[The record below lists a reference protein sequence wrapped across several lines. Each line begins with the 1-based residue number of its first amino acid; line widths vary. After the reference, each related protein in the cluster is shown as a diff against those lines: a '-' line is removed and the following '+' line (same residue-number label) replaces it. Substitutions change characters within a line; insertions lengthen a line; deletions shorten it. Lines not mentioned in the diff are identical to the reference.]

1 MELVGYDAPLAV
13 LRILYTNIAD
23 HPTRIRLFKLL
34 SRTHPRQ
41 LVTEA
46 APFHFTQMSIAYP
59 EVFNMWDFLI
69 RQDNSLVEYITEQEV
84 RQNFFTL
91 EGTFNSPWC
100 GVLNLVAQHRP
111 DFIIQLP
118 GNLSL
123 VKESLVD
130 ALELEDLNVRITRVA
145 QTISTLRM
153 IRLRGVDFMPTSR
166 RESEFW

>member
-1 MELVGYDAPLAV
+1 MELVGYDAPFAV

-23 HPTRIRLFKLL
+23 YPTQIRLFNLL

-59 EVFNMWDFLI
+59 EVFNMWDFLL
-69 RQDNSLVEYITEQEV
+69 RQDHSLVEYITEQEIDH
-84 RQNFFTL
+84 NLFTV
-91 EGTFNSPWC
+91 EDQFNPAWC
-100 GVLNLVAQHRP
+100 GVMNLVAQYRP

-123 VKESLVD
+123 VKESLAE
-130 ALELEDLNVRITRVA
+130 ALTIRDLNIRVIRVA
-145 QTISTLRM
+145 
-153 IRLRGVDFMPTSR
+153 
-166 RESEFW
+166 